1 MNNNPVGKNQRTLT
15 NLTKKSAELEA
26 KHKLRVNATSQ
37 THMLPIQSDK
47 ASKHAHG
54 TEGYTPRIRAAEEAL
69 PPANDLWQRDTYRVG
84 DGEVRQVVRPG
95 SQDAM
100 KLPSKGHST

>member
-1 MNNNPVGKNQRTLT
+1 MSKPTNPVPLK
-15 NLTKKSAELEA
+15 NLTRKSTELA
-26 KHKLRVNATSQ
+26 TQRILRVNTKTE
-37 THMLPIQSDK
+37 THALPVKSDK
-47 ASKHAHG
+47 ANKHTHG
-54 TEGYTPRIRAAEEAL
+54 TEGYTPRIRAAEEAM

-100 KLPSKGHST
+100 QLPSKGYST